1 MNEDSQP
8 RWNAADSNL
17 GVTTRQPDRPNLR
30 HDLRLMMIDVAFYGL
45 MVGVGETY
53 FQAFA
58 VQVGAT
64 DTAAGLI
71 ATVPLLGGAILQ
83 LISPRGVS
91 WIGSYRKWVILCAM
105 LQAVAFIPLVIGALA
120 GRMPTSLIFVI
131 ATVYWGAAL
140 ATGPAWNT
148 WVGSIVPAMVK
159 PRFFARHA
167 RMAQVTILIGIIGA
181 GVSLELGKNYDVALS
196 VFAFC
201 FLLAA
206 IARTASFLVLAK
218 LREPLPPSR
227 VGHRRLSVME
237 IVRRFSA
244 PSFLSGGGAKG
255 DAADQSDR
263 PSKWEGRAIVY
274 FIVMM
279 AAVQIANPF
288 LIPFILRKLELNYA
302 RFTTLIAV
310 VFVAK
315 GIALPIFGAVAKRYG
330 PKRLL
335 WIGGTMVIP
344 LPALWMV
351 SSSFPYLIALQ
362 VAAGVAA
369 AAYEFGV
376 FLLFFE
382 TIHERDRTSILTLF
396 NLGNALA
403 GIGGS
408 LAGGLLLRILG
419 EEPFAYYTIF
429 IASTVARALAILF
442 LIRLSGIRLTPVPT
456 IVRIVGVR
464 IVGVRI
470 GLGSIVRPLL
480 DKSEARAHRRKE

>member
-1 MNEDSQP
+1 
-8 RWNAADSNL
+8 
-17 GVTTRQPDRPNLR
+17 
-30 HDLRLMMIDVAFYGL
+30 MMIDVAFYGL
-45 MVGVGETY
+45 MVGLGETY

-64 DTAAGLI
+64 DTAAGLM
-71 ATVPLLGGAILQ
+71 ATLPLLGGAVLQ

-91 WIGSYRKWVILCAM
+91 WIGSYRKWVVLCAFV
-105 LQAVAFIPLVIGALA
+105 QALAFIPLVIGALA
-120 GRMPTSLIFVI
+120 GRMPTSLIFVM

-148 WVGSIVPAMVK
+148 WVGSIVPTAVK
-159 PRFFARHA
+159 PTFFARHA
-167 RMAQVTILIGIIGA
+167 RMAQVTILVGIIGA
-181 GVSLELGKNYDVALS
+181 GVSLELGKNYDVVLS

-206 IARTASFLVLAK
+206 IARTVSFSALAI

-227 VGHRRLSVME
+227 AGHRRLSVKE

-244 PSFLSGGGAKG
+244 TASQLRSCNGDEDEGGAMV
-255 DAADQSDR
+255 QSDR
-263 PSKWEGRAIVY
+263 TSKKWEGRAIVY
-274 FIVMM
+274 FLVMM

-315 GIALPIFGAVAKRYG
+315 GIALPMFGTVAKRYG

-351 SSSFPYLIALQ
+351 SSSFVYLIALQ
-362 VAAGVAA
+362 IAAGVAA
-369 AAYEFGV
+369 AAYEFGL

-403 GIGGS
+403 GICGS
-408 LAGGLLLRILG
+408 LVGGLLLRVLG
-419 EEPFAYYTIF
+419 EEQSAYYTIF
-429 IASTVARALAILF
+429 FASTISRALAIL
-442 LIRLSGIRLTPVPT
+442 LLVRLSGIRLTPVP
-456 IVRIVGVR
+456 IIIR

-470 GLGSIVRPLL
+470 GLGSIDRPLL
-480 DKSEARAHRRKE
+480 HKTEVPPQPPDEPDIR

>member
-1 MNEDSQP
+1 
-8 RWNAADSNL
+8 
-17 GVTTRQPDRPNLR
+17 
-30 HDLRLMMIDVAFYGL
+30 
-45 MVGVGETY
+45 
-53 FQAFA
+53 
-58 VQVGAT
+58 VGAT

-71 ATVPLLGGAILQ
+71 ATLPLVGGAVLQ

-91 WIGSYRKWVILCAM
+91 WLGSYRKWVILCA
-105 LQAVAFIPLVIGALA
+105 LVQAVAFIPLVIGALA

-148 WVGSIVPAMVK
+148 WVGSIVPAIVK

-167 RMAQVTILIGIIGA
+167 RMAQITILVGIVGA
-181 GVSLELGKNYDVALS
+181 GVSLEVGKNYDVALS

-201 FLLAA
+201 FLVAA
-206 IARTASFLVLAK
+206 VARTVSFSALAI

-227 VGHRRLSVME
+227 AGHRRLSVKE

-244 PSFLSGGGAKG
+244 SASPLRSGDDEVDDDDDEGDG
-255 DAADQSDR
+255 DAESRSDR
-263 PSKWEGRAIVY
+263 ASKKWEGRAIVY
-274 FIVMM
+274 FLVMM

-315 GIALPIFGAVAKRYG
+315 GIALPIFGTVAKRYG

-382 TIHERDRTSILTLF
+382 TIHERDRTSILTFF

-408 LAGGLLLRILG
+408 LVGGLLLRALG
-419 EEPFAYYTIF
+419 EEQSAYYTIF
-429 IASTVARALAILF
+429 VASTIARALAILF
-442 LIRLSGIRLTPVPT
+442 LIRLSGIRLTPVP
-456 IVRIVGVR
+456 IIVR

-470 GLGSIVRPLL
+470 GLGSIDRPML
-480 DKSEARAHRRKE
+480 DKPEARPDQTDADK